1 MMSVLFYKCE
11 IFYKFI
17 KKIKENDIMEYK
29 KLQNR
34 VTNNISAIK
43 SSKIKTWLSPGI
55 GNPERV
61 TSNLREKS

>member
-34 VTNNISAIK
+34 VANNISAIK
-43 SSKIKTWLSPGI
+43 SSKIKT
-55 GNPERV
+55 
-61 TSNLREKS
+61 

>member
-1 MMSVLFYKCE
+1 MMSVLFYKC

-43 SSKIKTWLSPGI
+43 SSKINLTFLELAIQNGSPVI
-55 GNPERV
+55 
-61 TSNLREKS
+61 